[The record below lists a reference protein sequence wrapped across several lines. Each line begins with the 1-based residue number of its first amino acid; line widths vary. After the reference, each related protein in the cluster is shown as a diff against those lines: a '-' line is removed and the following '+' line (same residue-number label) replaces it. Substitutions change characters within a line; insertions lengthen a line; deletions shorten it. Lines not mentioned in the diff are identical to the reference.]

1 MMRGAI
7 TSGDALDFT
16 IMGQLHHPKTE
27 HDSDLGFVGNLDMG
41 IFFTFKQSMVMA
53 SVVFKST
60 ITPLIKSNIVTDFD
74 FDLLNNCFRIQQG

>member
-1 MMRGAI
+1 MFYV
-7 TSGDALDFT
+7 DFT
-16 IMGQLHHPKTE
+16 IMGQLHHPKT
-27 HDSDLGFVGNLDMG
+27 DSDLGFVGNLDMG

-53 SVVFKST
+53 SAVFKST